1 MNYNQNHKIAQI
13 TSNTLIIGIDIA
25 KHHHVARAQDYRG
38 MELGSTCFF
47 DNTQEGFRAFINWIH
62 QIKESY
68 EMESVIT
75 GMEPTGHY
83 WLNLAHIL
91 KEEQIKFVTVN
102 PLHVKHSKELDDNS
116 PTKNDVKDAI
126 VIAQLLKMVDTRNQ
140 QYHKEFSRNYVWRRN
155 YAIY

>member
-13 TSNTLIIGIDIA
+13 TPKTLVIGIDIA

-47 DNTQEGFRAFINWIH
+47 DNTQEGFRTFINWIN
-62 QIKESY
+62 QIKESC

-91 KEEQIKFVTVN
+91 KEEHN
-102 PLHVKHSKELDDNS
+102 G
-116 PTKNDVKDAI
+116 
-126 VIAQLLKMVDTRNQ
+126 
-140 QYHKEFSRNYVWRRN
+140 
-155 YAIY
+155 